1 MKHAAHLVKFN
12 TYFPAV
18 IKVSKVNMLEPNVKT
33 FNFVLTNEAVDRINP
48 GFVSIQWPIIPSS
61 FPPEVDPQEVLA
73 PPHPPVVWL
82 PPRPALKPPSRAVS
96 PLPASAGILVP
107 SDPGGATGK
116 PRHKPVGGPVIE
128 GVNDSEIFTIF
139 RKRH

>member
-18 IKVSKVNMLEPNVKT
+18 IKVSNVNMLEPNVKT
-33 FNFVLTNEAVDRINP
+33 FNFVLTNETVDRINP

-73 PPHPPVVWL
+73 PPQPPIVGL
-82 PPRPALKPPSRAVS
+82 PPRPALEPPFRPVS
-96 PLPASAGILVP
+96 PLPASAGILAP
-107 SDPGGATGK
+107 SYPGGARGK
-116 PRHKPVGGPVIE
+116 PRHKPVGRPVIIKE
-128 GVNDSEIFTIF
+128 ATIV
-139 RKRH
+139 